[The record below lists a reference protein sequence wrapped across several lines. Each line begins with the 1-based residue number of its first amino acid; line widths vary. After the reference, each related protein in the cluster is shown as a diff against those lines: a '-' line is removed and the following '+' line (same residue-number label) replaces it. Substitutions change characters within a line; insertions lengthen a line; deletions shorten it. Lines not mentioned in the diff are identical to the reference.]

1 MKHRKLKELLEYLLI
16 KKNNFKILKEEEEFL
31 NELLDLL
38 DLLNNC
44 SKNELDVECVCELN
58 VFTIEKEIELN
69 KCLDCELPL
78 NLLYSVT

>member
-1 MKHRKLKELLEYLLI
+1 MKYRKLKEKLKYLLI

-44 SKNELDVECVCELN
+44 SKNELDFECVCELN
-58 VFTIEKEIELN
+58 EFTIEKETELN
-69 KCLDCELPL
+69 KCLDCGSPL
-78 NLLYSVT
+78 SVS